1 MTTSQTPVEQPS
13 ALSSPRPSLWTGTGT
28 QRNKIVVRINYDIIR
43 LFSEGL
49 YKSPAKAVEELVSN
63 GYDANAERVHIIL
76 PDDPGTGDACTSS
89 LWVIDDGHGMDNVGF
104 EQLWRIADSSKS
116 GPTSASS
123 DREPI
128 GQFGIGKLAAY
139 VLAWRLA
146 HVSFANGRYLYTAMN
161 FHDVSSHQNE
171 PESPVSLALREL
183 REEDAQLVLADI
195 EREDPVA
202 WEFLFGLSRSK
213 HWTVAALSDFKT
225 LYQRLQVGRLKW
237 VLRTGLPL
245 HSNFRICVNG
255 DQLAPSR
262 ANLNPL
268 KEIPLDHDLPG
279 IGHVEGSARIYR
291 QPLTVGKSGRVG
303 RSHGYFVRVRR
314 RVINLEDDLFGTTQ
328 PNHAAWHRFALEVD
342 ADGLRSH
349 LLSSREG
356 VRDSGDVQ
364 GLRDYLLS
372 KFNECRQAYDEWCRE
387 QDETLDV
394 AALLGKNPSVHVT
407 EPLRQGVQHVLET
420 GAESFYFDSPGQSA
434 LSDEKQRE
442 YVSRVDG
449 EPIRRI
455 EFKADG
461 SNARSL
467 RYEPIGRRLI
477 VNTEHPFIDKLTASG
492 KRLVVGELFGSAE
505 IVLEGQLYNHGLTPN
520 VVENVL
526 SDRDRVLRVMAGR
539 SLPTAP
545 QISRLLD
552 AAEDDFES
560 LERAVGAAFHSL
572 GFEYERRGGHRSGP
586 DGSLTARLGVVG
598 GRLEDYR
605 VVYEAKQ
612 TDEGSVAAQKIDLA
626 RLDLFRR
633 EAKAEFGFFVAGA
646 YEAQSNPEGALNRK
660 FRESETRLTLLTVE
674 HLRDLVKLH
683 FEHGVT
689 LVELRDM
696 FSEKRTVYE
705 VTEWIEALREKRE
718 HSEIV
723 PVGSLL
729 QWLEEEKRDHLSVPN
744 LHAVRAKHSAELAKF
759 TPALLEAK
767 LRAVEQI
774 LGTEWVEVTEK
785 GVVMHQTAA
794 EIIGRLEKQVGHG
807 GSGLGV
813 ETSG

>member
-1 MTTSQTPVEQPS
+1 MTPSPTPAKRPS
-13 ALSSPRPSLWTGTGT
+13 ASSAVGPSLWKGAGT
-28 QRNKIVVRINYDIIR
+28 QLNEIVVRINYDIIR

-76 PDDPGTGDACTSS
+76 PDHPGTGDVSTSS
-89 LWVIDDGHGMDNVGF
+89 LWVIDDGHGMDNAGF

-116 GPTSASS
+116 RPSPASF

-161 FHDVSSHQNE
+161 FRDVSGHQNE

-195 EREDPVA
+195 EQEDPVA
-202 WEFLFGLSRSK
+202 WAFLFGPSRSE

-225 LYQRLQVGRLKW
+225 LYRRLQVGRLKW

-245 HSNFRICVNG
+245 HGNFGICVNG

-262 ANLNPL
+262 ANLEPL
-268 KEIPLDHDLPG
+268 KEIPLDYDLPG

-291 QPLTVGKSGRVG
+291 EPLTVGKSGRVG

-328 PNHAAWHRFALEVD
+328 PNLAAWHRFALEID

-356 VRDSGDVQ
+356 VRDSNDVQ
-364 GLRDYLLS
+364 GLRDYLVK
-372 KFNECRQAYDEWCRE
+372 KFNDCRKAYDEWRRK

-407 EPLRQGVQHVLET
+407 EPLRQSVRHVLET
-420 GAESFYFDSPGQSA
+420 GAESFYFDSPGQSD
-434 LSDEKQRE
+434 LNDEERQECAARI
-442 YVSRVDG
+442 DG
-449 EPIRRI
+449 EPIQRI

-467 RYEPIGRRLI
+467 RYEPMGRRLI
-477 VNTEHPFIDKLTASG
+477 VNTEHPFIEKLTGSG
-492 KRLVVGELFGSAE
+492 KRRVVGELFGSAE
-505 IVLEGQLYNHGLTPN
+505 VVLEGQLYNHGLASS
-520 VVENVL
+520 VVASVL
-526 SDRDRVLRVMAGR
+526 ADRDRVLRVMAGR
-539 SLPTAP
+539 SSPTAL
-545 QISRLLD
+545 QIARLLD
-552 AAEDDFES
+552 AAEDDPES
-560 LERAVGAAFHSL
+560 LERAVGAAFGSL
-572 GFEYERRGGHRSGP
+572 GFEYERRGGPRPGP
-586 DGSLTARLGVVG
+586 DGSLTARLGRVG

-605 VVYEAKQ
+605 LVYEAKQ
-612 TDEGSVAAQKIDLA
+612 TSEPAVAAQKIDLA

-633 EAKAEFGFFVAGA
+633 EAKAEFGFFVARA

-660 FRESETRLTLLTVE
+660 FKESETLLTLLTVQ

-683 FEHGVT
+683 LEHGVT

-696 FSEKRTVYE
+696 FSKKRTVDE
-705 VTEWIEALREKRE
+705 VSEWIEALRERRQ
-718 HSEIV
+718 HSEAV

-729 QWLEEEKRDHLSVPN
+729 QWLEDEKSDHLSVPN
-744 LHAVRAKHSAELAKF
+744 VHAVRAKHGAELAKF

-774 LGTEWVEVTEK
+774 LGKEWVEVTEK

-794 EIIGRLEKQVGHG
+794 EIISRLEQQVGHG
-807 GSGLGV
+807 SGGLRA